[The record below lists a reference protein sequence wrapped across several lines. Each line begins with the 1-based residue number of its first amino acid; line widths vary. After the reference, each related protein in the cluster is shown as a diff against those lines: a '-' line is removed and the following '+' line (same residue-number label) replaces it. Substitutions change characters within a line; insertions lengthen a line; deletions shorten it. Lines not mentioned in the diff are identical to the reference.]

1 MTGIRITI
9 HNLKLV
15 VRVQC
20 WGGGGVQ
27 VCRLWGEKKKE
38 ERRWEK
44 LGPSS
49 IGERP
54 VSSERETT
62 WQSLWVMWGHPGSL
76 QGKRREFCGSYLGSR
91 KEWLTIWWCFW
102 RNVKKSPA
110 LRPEER
116 GWQELTIPEGHPRSA
131 QRARAMAE
139 APAKETALPH
149 PGLTQVSFL
158 TPVVVAA
165 ARKVGCIVHDGP
177 QV

>member
-9 HNLKLV
+9 RNLKLV
-15 VRVQC
+15 VRVRC
-20 WGGGGVQ
+20 WGGEGVQ

-76 QGKRREFCGSYLGSR
+76 QGKRRGFCGSYLGSR

-102 RNVKKSPA
+102 RNVKKALLSGQSKEGGRSWLFQKDFPGVHSVPEPW
-110 LRPEER
+110 LRPLQKR
-116 GWQELTIPEGHPRSA
+116 QPCPTLDWFKCL
-131 QRARAMAE
+131 
-139 APAKETALPH
+139 
-149 PGLTQVSFL
+149 F
-158 TPVVVAA
+158 
-165 ARKVGCIVHDGP
+165 
-177 QV
+177 